1 VIAAKTRPRLHLVIT
16 GHVDHGKSTI
26 IGRLLSETGC
36 LPQGKLER
44 IRAYCERNAKPFEY
58 AFLLDALKDEQAQGI
73 TIESSRV
80 HFMTAKRD
88 YVIID
93 APGHIEFLRNMV
105 TGASQASAALL
116 VIDAKEGMR
125 ENSRRH
131 GYILSLLG
139 IRRPAVLINKMDLIG
154 YDEGEF
160 RRVAKDCNSFL
171 KRVGVHPDHVIPVCG
186 LHGDN
191 LAQTSTRMR
200 WYRGPTVLSALD
212 GFAPEASAA
221 DQPFRMPVQDVYKFT
236 AEGDTRRIIVGTVE
250 SGSLSAGDEVV
261 FSPSGKSSGVRALED
276 FPRPRRGRVGPGAAA
291 AFTLADQVYVKRG
304 ELVSRRDEKSPRVG
318 TRFEASLF
326 WLGREPLKPAK
337 DYVLKIGSARVAA
350 RLEKILQVVDAS
362 SLAARRGAKSVTCNE
377 AADCLLRTS
386 QAVAFDLTGENVAMG
401 RFVLVDGFEISG
413 GGVIRKA
420 LPDAVSWVREKVL
433 RRNLKW
439 QKSFI
444 AQEMRAQRYRQ
455 KPALVL
461 ITGPRDSKRKEV
473 AKALEA
479 ALFDAGRHVYY
490 LGLGSA
496 LYGVAADIRD
506 GDNHR
511 EDIRRF
517 AEMAHIILDSGL
529 ILIVSAAELT
539 QEDFSI
545 IKTAI
550 DEDRIETV
558 WVGRKGVRQ
567 AVAAIQERLR
577 ARGFLTN
584 RSQG

>member
-1 VIAAKTRPRLHLVIT
+1 MT
-16 GHVDHGKSTI
+16 GHVDHGKSTV
-26 IGRLLSETGC
+26 IGRLLSETGS
-36 LPQGKLER
+36 LARGKIER

-88 YVIID
+88 YVIVD

-139 IRRPAVLINKMDLIG
+139 IRRLAVLINKMDLIG
-154 YDEGEF
+154 YDEGRF
-160 RRVAKDCNSFL
+160 RRAAEDCDSFL

-191 LAQTSTRMR
+191 LARTSARMS

-212 GFAPEASAA
+212 GFTPENSAA

-261 FSPSGKSSGVRALED
+261 FSPSGKSSGVRSLED
-276 FPRPRRGRVGPGAAA
+276 YPRPRRGRIGPGAAA

-304 ELVSRRDEKSPRVG
+304 DMVSRRDEKPPRVG

-326 WLGREPLKPAK
+326 WLGRESLKTDK
-337 DYVLKIGSARVAA
+337 DYVLKIGSTRVTA
-350 RLEKILQVVDAS
+350 RLERILRVVDAS
-362 SLAARRGAKSVTCNE
+362 SLASRKGAKSVACNE

-386 QAVAFDLTGENVAMG
+386 QAVAFDLAGENAATG
-401 RFVLVDGFEISG
+401 RFALVDGFEIGG

-420 LPDAVSWVREKVL
+420 FQEKRA
-433 RRNLKW
+433 RRR
-439 QKSFI
+439 QKS
-444 AQEMRAQRYRQ
+444 
-455 KPALVL
+455 ALVL
-461 ITGPRDSKRKEV
+461 ITGTRARRV
-473 AKALEA
+473 
-479 ALFDAGRHVYY
+479 HY
-490 LGLGSA
+490 LGDTDLA
-496 LYGVAADIRD
+496 P
-506 GDNHR
+506 
-511 EDIRRF
+511 E
-517 AEMAHIILDSGL
+517 
-529 ILIVSAAELT
+529 
-539 QEDFSI
+539 
-545 IKTAI
+545 
-550 DEDRIETV
+550 
-558 WVGRKGVRQ
+558 
-567 AVAAIQERLR
+567 AVAERL
-577 ARGFLTN
+577 GLTI
-584 RSQG
+584 SSKD